1 MKNGHVY
8 LSEDQHYYSVPY
20 ELIGKKLNLQYSRTL
35 VELYQNYELIAS
47 HKRIRS
53 PHNYSTDPSHMP
65 PQHRYLTEWSPE
77 FFLKRARAIDAVV
90 EQYIKEVLAKKQHPE
105 QAYKSCQGIL
115 MLEKRVGSRRLI
127 KACQRAHEIGYYNYR
142 IIQDI
147 LKNNLDNFDES
158 PPSQSM
164 PAHDNIRG
172 ADYYQ

>member
-1 MKNGHVY
+1 M
-8 LSEDQHYYSVPY
+8 
-20 ELIGKKLNLQYSRTL
+20 
-35 VELYQNYELIAS
+35 
-47 HKRIRS
+47 
-53 PHNYSTDPSHMP
+53 
-65 PQHRYLTEWSPE
+65 
-77 FFLKRARAIDAVV
+77 
-90 EQYIKEVLAKKQHPE
+90 
-105 QAYKSCQGIL
+105 